1 MGAEEFNKG
10 SEGAT
15 GAIWSRAPTYGVL
28 HMDANLKKTGR
39 NNISPR
45 IYKNPSPD
53 KYIRSQNTVLIC
65 QFFPAMSRSHP
76 SSNPPNDMDRT
87 I

>member
-15 GAIWSRAPTYGVL
+15 GAIWSHAPIFAIGTQTFEKGVQTYGVL

-45 IYKNPSPD
+45 IYK
-53 KYIRSQNTVLIC
+53 KT
-65 QFFPAMSRSHP
+65 FPG
-76 SSNPPNDMDRT
+76 
-87 I
+87 